1 MAETKAKSSVKIE
14 REYTIPL
21 REKVRSVPRYKK
33 TPKAVK
39 TIKEF
44 LVRHMKIRDRDLK
57 KIRIDSYL
65 NEELWM
71 RGIKK
76 PVHKI
81 KVKVVKDGDLV
92 RVYSASLPEKINFKK
107 LREEKLEI
115 KAKADVE
122 KQKTLMEK
130 AKESMKGSK
139 KEEASEEKSEEE
151 KRDEAEK
158 EKASKLAQEQIEKDM
173 AKELKHTTKT
183 KSQREKKAE
192 TKGYN
197 LSSRGH

>member
-1 MAETKAKSSVKIE
+1 MAETKPKASEKIE
-14 REYTIPL
+14 REYTISL
-21 REKVRSVPRYKK
+21 REKLRPVPRYKK

-44 LVRHMKIRDRDLK
+44 LARHMKVRDRDLK
-57 KIRIDSYL
+57 KIKIDSYL

-71 RGIKK
+71 RGIRN
-76 PVHKI
+76 PVHKV
-81 KVKVVKDGDLV
+81 KVKVVKDGDVV

-130 AKESMKGSK
+130 AKDTMKGK
-139 KEEASEEKSEEE
+139 KEEPAQEKSEEE
-151 KRDEAEK
+151 KKEEAEK
-158 EKASKLAQEQIEKDM
+158 EKASKIAQEQIEKEM
-173 AKELKHTTKT
+173 AKSQKHIAKAKT
-183 KSQREKKAE
+183 GKQKVAEKKGQNM
-192 TKGYN
+192 T
-197 LSSRGH
+197 SRGY